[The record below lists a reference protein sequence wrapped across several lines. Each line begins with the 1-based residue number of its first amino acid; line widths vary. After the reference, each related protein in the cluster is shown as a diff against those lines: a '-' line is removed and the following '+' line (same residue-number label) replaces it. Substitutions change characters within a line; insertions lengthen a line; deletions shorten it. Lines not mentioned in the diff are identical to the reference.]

1 MGYAHAAALYRETQY
16 KTTVPLYIKRGGAQK
31 QNTLRTFLS
40 NLLAD
45 RHNWKKKRDKKE
57 PLTGSILDAMLELV
71 TLDPQG
77 ILSAMSAV
85 YDWCHFN
92 LFTGS
97 RLGEYGQS
105 KPPKGAPNDWF
116 TTAPNSKDVLAEWR
130 GKPLAFI
137 EEDFTF
143 YTSKKIALSMEAVL
157 TDPARAAIL
166 RIRYHCLQ

>member
-105 KPPKGAPNDWF
+105 KPPKGAPMIGSQQHQTVKMF
-116 TTAPNSKDVLAEWR
+116 RLSGMASL
-130 GKPLAFI
+130 LL
-137 EEDFTF
+137 
-143 YTSKKIALSMEAVL
+143 SLKKISLFTLPKRLPYPGNLS
-157 TDPARAAIL
+157 
-166 RIRYHCLQ
+166 